1 MKFLLE
7 VENNK
12 ASFIIEL
19 LSNFD
24 FVKFNK
30 LTKEQKAEIGHI
42 KKAIDQIDS
51 INKGL
56 IKTKSAEVFL
66 DEL

>member
-1 MKFLLE
+1 MKLLLE

-12 ASFIIEL
+12 ASLIIEL

-30 LTKEQKAEIGHI
+30 LTNEISHI
-42 KKAIDQIDS
+42 KKAIDQVDS

-56 IKTKSAEVFL
+56 IKTKPAEVFL
-66 DEL
+66 DEI

>member
-1 MKFLLE
+1 MKLLLE

-30 LTKEQKAEIGHI
+30 LTNEISHI
-42 KKAIDQIDS
+42 KKAIDQVDL
-51 INKGL
+51 INKSL
-56 IKTKSAEVFL
+56 IKTKPTEVF
-66 DEL
+66 